1 MVKLINVPSN
11 FPISEFSY
19 ECIVHKKIVNFD
31 IALAIPKGDRYIAWF
46 ANETCKLMKLNG
58 NKIIN
63 IQTYHNK
70 SKNKHSQDC
79 DGVIL
84 YGVVCWISNM
94 RFFTVTDTLYYCGME
109 WSNVPTDD
117 KIIALEETFLSG
129 IFDGYSHNIRFVLP
143 HMGLNFFQVIKDTVD
158 IPLPYPTEYIMF
170 MYGSKSVYIKYFPP
184 RQSITDTNI
193 NGHDPKNKN
202 KNNTKGVRTFL
213 IKADATV
220 DTYLLYDIKSGDF
233 FDSAYIPDYKT
244 STWMNSLFRNIKENT
259 NFALLEESD
268 SEEEFE
274 VKHEDGFIKNPG
286 ESKEMDCMYN
296 EKFHKWVPI
305 SIQ

>member
-1 MVKLINVPSN
+1 MVKIINTPMN

-19 ECIVHKKIVNFD
+19 ECIVHKKINNFD

-46 ANETCKLMKLNG
+46 SNETCKLMKLNG

-63 IQTYHNK
+63 TQTYHNK
-70 SKNKHSQDC
+70 SETKHSQDC

-84 YGVVCWISNM
+84 YGVVFFISNM
-94 RFFTVTDTLYYCGME
+94 RFFAVTDTLYYCGME
-109 WSNVPTDD
+109 WSNVPTED
-117 KIIALEETFLSG
+117 KIIALEETFSSG
-129 IFDGYSHNIRFVLP
+129 IFYGYSHSIRFVLP

-158 IPLPYPTEYIMF
+158 MPLPYRTEYIMF
-170 MYGSKSVYIKYFPP
+170 MYGSKSAYIKYFPP
-184 RQSITDTNI
+184 KQSNVIDTTNI
-193 NGHDPKNKN
+193 NEHRNK
-202 KNNTKGVRTFL
+202 KGVRTFL

-220 DTYLLYDIKSGDF
+220 DTYLLYDIESGDF
-233 FDSAYIPDYKT
+233 FDNAYIPDYKT

-274 VKHEDGFIKNPG
+274 AKCEDGFIKNPG
-286 ESKEMDCMYN
+286 ESKEMDCMYH
-296 EKFHKWVPI
+296 EKFHKWVPV
-305 SIQ
+305 SVK